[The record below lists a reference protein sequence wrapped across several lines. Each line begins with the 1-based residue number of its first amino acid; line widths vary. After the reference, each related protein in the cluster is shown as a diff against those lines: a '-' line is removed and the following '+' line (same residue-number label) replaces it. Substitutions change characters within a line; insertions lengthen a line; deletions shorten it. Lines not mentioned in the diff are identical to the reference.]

1 MQQWLVILNN
11 LTLSMIGSVIEKRDD
26 LPYQV
31 REFLPRNTKEEAWE
45 AEQYYIKQIN
55 QARRE
60 GITIP
65 FERLCQICEYDK
77 VARRILQ
84 LTLAVYTFPRLKELF
99 RWLGTGEEVT
109 MELVQLLW
117 EEEEE
122 EEEEIFSYQ
131 KQKRTYERLSKI
143 LRLSKKKTSFLR
155 ASFSMDERI
164 YSYLSGEN
172 QLQEDMELF
181 TNPEI
186 PITIPHLWFHK
197 SQAGE
202 LENFFLDG
210 VKLFHLQGERGC
222 GKRHL
227 VRYLCE
233 KYDFPLLEINGK
245 QLGYLELKE
254 LKEVVWLLK
263 REILLQESALC
274 IYGIEQSIKEKTGWD
289 TTYLL
294 QEVIL
299 PLLEADYPIFVSSD
313 SGTNLAQETN
323 RFVGQISLDSLSRQ
337 ERFALWKGF
346 SDLWGLQGLEE
357 EILSSKFR
365 LNGEEIRK
373 IASRL
378 AFLQEREPLTQD
390 RIYRE
395 CMLFIT
401 EDARGTLK
409 KEKSPQTLEELRL
422 PKTQKDIISHIV
434 SHITYRYQVYD
445 QWGMEKKYPYGKTV
459 SALFTGPPGTGK
471 TMAAHVIANSLNLPL
486 YSVDLSQVVDK
497 YIGETQKR
505 LEEIFIAA
513 ERSSS
518 ILFFDEADAIFGKRS
533 EVNDSKDR
541 YANAEVAYILQ
552 RMEQYDGVV
561 IMASNLQ
568 KNIDEAFMR
577 RIRYLVHFEMPDE
590 AVRKELWESCLTE
603 DVPREDID
611 FDFLAK
617 NFEFSGGSIK
627 NVILNAVFL
636 AAEEKTKV
644 GMSQIIRSIRQEYI
658 KQGKSIFVAE
668 FGTYGY
674 LLQR

>member
-1 MQQWLVILNN
+1 MQQWITILNA
-11 LTLSMIGSVIEKRDD
+11 LTLAKLGSIIEEREN
-26 LPYQV
+26 LPYKVRGLLPLNDIGQV
-31 REFLPRNTKEEAWE
+31 NA
-45 AEQYYIKQIN
+45 AEQYYKEQIN
-55 QARRE
+55 KARRE
-60 GITIP
+60 GKIIP
-65 FERLCQICEYDK
+65 FERLCEICEYHPLVK
-77 VARRILQ
+77 NTLQ
-84 LTLAVYTFPRLKELF
+84 MILAVATYPELKELF
-99 RWLGTGEEVT
+99 RWMGRTEEVT
-109 MELVQLLW
+109 LELIGILMEEQ
-117 EEEEE
+117 ES
-122 EEEEIFSYQ
+122 FSYRE
-131 KQKRTYERLSKI
+131 QKRAYELLSII
-143 LRLSKKKTSFLR
+143 LKPTKKESSFQR
-155 ASFSMDERI
+155 HAFVMEERI
-164 YSYLSGEN
+164 YNYLLGEN
-172 QLQEDMELF
+172 EIQEELKGF
-181 TNPEI
+181 VNFHNVEE
-186 PITIPHLWFHK
+186 HLELWIHK
-197 SQAGE
+197 QQAKE
-202 LENFFLDG
+202 LEDYFLEG
-210 VKLFHLQGERGC
+210 VKFLHLQGERGC

-227 VRYLCE
+227 IKTLCE
-233 KYDFPLLEINGK
+233 KYQYPLLEIKGK

-254 LKEVVWLLK
+254 LKEIVWLIK
-263 REILLQESALC
+263 RELLLQESALC
-274 IYGIEQSIKEKTGWD
+274 LYGIEKRTKDRIGWD

-294 QEVIL
+294 QEVIY
-299 PLLEADYPIFVSSD
+299 PLLETDYPIFICSD
-313 SGTNLAQETN
+313 NGINLVPETH
-323 RFVGQISLDSLSRQ
+323 RFVGQISLEPLNRQ

-346 SDLWGLQGLEE
+346 SQLWRLKGLEE

-373 IASRL
+373 IAARL
-378 AFLQEREPLTQD
+378 ACLQEKEELTEE

-409 KEKSPQTLEELRL
+409 KEKSPQTLEELKL
-422 PKTQKDIISHIV
+422 PKTQKDLIGHII

-505 LEEIFIAA
+505 LEEIFVAA

-533 EVNDSKDR
+533 EVSDSKDR

-568 KNIDEAFMR
+568 KNIDDAFMR

-590 AVRKELWESCLTE
+590 EVRKQLWRNSLGKEAPTE
-603 DVPREDID
+603 NID

-627 NVILNAVFL
+627 NVVLNAAFL
-636 AAEEKTKV
+636 AAEEKTKI
-644 GMSQIIRSIRQEYI
+644 GMNQIIRSIRYEYI
-658 KQGKSIFVAE
+658 KQGKSVFVAE
-668 FGTYGY
+668 FGPYGY
-674 LLQR
+674 FLQ

>member
-1 MQQWLVILNN
+1 MRDWIYILNTITMAK
-11 LTLSMIGSVIEKRDD
+11 LGSIIEDREN
-26 LPYQV
+26 LPYKV
-31 REFLPRNTKEEAWE
+31 RELLPVNSKAEIEA
-45 AEQYYIKQIN
+45 AEQYYKEKIDM
-55 QARRE
+55 ARRN
-60 GITIP
+60 GIIIP
-65 FERLCQICEYDK
+65 FERVCQICEYDNT
-77 VARRILQ
+77 AIRFLQ
-84 LTLAVYTFPRLKELF
+84 LAIAVYNYPGLKELF
-99 RWLGTGEEVT
+99 AWMGRERELTLDLVQDLFPEEGEEIIAYN
-109 MELVQLLW
+109 Q
-117 EEEEE
+117 
-122 EEEEIFSYQ
+122 
-131 KQKRTYERLSKI
+131 QKRSYELLSRIIKP
-143 LRLSKKKTSFLR
+143 SFDNSSFLR
-155 ASFSMDERI
+155 RSFVMDERL
-164 YSYLSGEN
+164 YSYLLGEAEPVEEVKFFLN
-172 QLQEDMELF
+172 QESVWEEQV
-181 TNPEI
+181 
-186 PITIPHLWFHK
+186 LWIHK
-197 SQAGE
+197 SQAKE
-202 LENFFLDG
+202 LEDYLLEQIHLIQIRGDKG
-210 VKLFHLQGERGC
+210 V

-227 VRYLCE
+227 VRHVCQ
-233 KYDFPLLEINGK
+233 KHDFPLLETDGK
-245 QLGYLELKE
+245 LLRLLELKD
-254 LKEVVWLLK
+254 LKEIVWKLRREMLLK
-263 REILLQESALC
+263 ESAIC
-274 IYGIEQSIKEKTGWD
+274 IYGIEQETKTRQGWD
-289 TTYLL
+289 PVYFLR
-294 QEVIL
+294 EVVV
-299 PLLEADYPIFVSSD
+299 PLLSSDYPVFICSD
-313 SGTNLAQETN
+313 TKTNLAAETGH
-323 RFVGQISLDSLSRQ
+323 FVGQVELEPLNRQ
-337 ERFALWKGF
+337 ERYALWKGF
-346 SDLWGLQGLEE
+346 TNLWRIEGLEAE
-357 EILSSKFR
+357 VLSSKFR
-365 LNGEEIRK
+365 LSAKEIRK
-373 IASRL
+373 AASRL
-378 AFLQEREPLTQD
+378 AFWQTKEELTEE

-395 CMLFIT
+395 CMFFVT
-401 EDARGTLK
+401 DEARGSLR

-445 QWGMEKKYPYGKTV
+445 QWGLEKKYPYGKTV

-471 TMAAHVIANSLNLPL
+471 TMAAHVIANMLKLPL